1 MAVRHEVVDSAVRG
15 AGPKRGRVFIAWQC
29 SCQPQVLMRR
39 FSRKCLAGE
48 PSVASGCPD
57 RWGLPCLPST
67 QRERPAMRSEISR
80 DALRATRAFCTL
92 LARAHCSGHGAQ
104 VVFGMRKNVLG
115 TDVTDAGILR
125 SLLVTYS
132 TTRL

>member
-1 MAVRHEVVDSAVRG
+1 MFGGRTEWQRWLRGRLSRARSWTEAGASVHSMAVQLSTAG
-15 AGPKRGRVFIAWQC
+15 AHA
-29 SCQPQVLMRR
+29 QVLAKMLGGRAQLSELMSDRR
-39 FSRKCLAGE
+39 R
-48 PSVASGCPD
+48 
-57 RWGLPCLPST
+57 LPCLPST

-125 SLLVTYS
+125 SHRDV
-132 TTRL
+132 